1 MNVLTNATVT
11 AAILRAVYAT
21 TLTGATSVSVH
32 LATLTATA
40 LTSAY
45 IMRRVLRVVHMKCAT
60 VVLTL
65 CVSVTMASQEMLMG
79 TVRILMSAMT
89 ITLVPTWRALYVTT
103 PTEAMTVSV
112 YQAIPSA
119 MKIVNAH

>member
-1 MNVLTNATVT
+1 
-11 AAILRAVYAT
+11 
-21 TLTGATSVSVH
+21 
-32 LATLTATA
+32 
-40 LTSAY
+40 
-45 IMRRVLRVVHMKCAT
+45 
-60 VVLTL
+60 
-65 CVSVTMASQEMLMG
+65 MASQEMLMG

-89 ITLVPTWRALYVTT
+89 TTLVPTWRALYVTT